1 MKENEKIVV
10 TGLGVVSCLGDSV
23 DDFWSS
29 LKNGKSGI
37 NEISLVSPDGFP
49 CKVSGEVKDFDPT
62 NYIDKKESKRMG
74 RFSHLALAAAK
85 NAIDDANLNI
95 SNENSDRIGVLI

>member
-23 DDFWSS
+23 DDFWF

-49 CKVSGEVKDFDPT
+49 CRYQVKLRT
-62 NYIDKKESKRMG
+62 SI
-74 RFSHLALAAAK
+74 LQ
-85 NAIDDANLNI
+85 IT
-95 SNENSDRIGVLI
+95 

>member
-1 MKENEKIVV
+1 MKESKSFDLKIVV

-49 CKVSGEVKDFDPT
+49 CKV
-62 NYIDKKESKRMG
+62 
-74 RFSHLALAAAK
+74 
-85 NAIDDANLNI
+85 
-95 SNENSDRIGVLI
+95 